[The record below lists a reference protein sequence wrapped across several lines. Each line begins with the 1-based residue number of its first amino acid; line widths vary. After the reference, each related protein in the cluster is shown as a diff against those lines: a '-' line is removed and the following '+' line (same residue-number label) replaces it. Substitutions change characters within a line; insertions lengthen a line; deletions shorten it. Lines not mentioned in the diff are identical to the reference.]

1 MFGQDFSGKKLK
13 AVVWISTAVYLILAC
28 LYFLPAEIPYKI
40 SFPLAS
46 AAIFSIFVAPWPIS
60 VALFASTAGDFMG
73 ATGNFMG
80 QMECFAVAHL
90 FLTLFF
96 LQRLFQTGKASAKN
110 LAAILTKRRVAYIVV
125 TGFCVTVLLLMS
137 MVCIVPE
144 VPAGTVRAGV
154 AFYTLVISL
163 MLFSALM
170 QRSIFYAVGAVL
182 FVMSDFI
189 LAWNRFVEPVEYE
202 KYMIMVPYYLAQWM
216 LYVRSTKYRIGKSL
230 LLTRL

>member
-13 AVVWISTAVYLILAC
+13 AVVWISTAVYLILVC

-40 SFPLAS
+40 SFPLVS
-46 AAIFSIFVAPWPIS
+46 AAIFSIFVAPWPMS
-60 VALFASTAGDFMG
+60 VALFASAAGDFMG
-73 ATGNFMG
+73 AAGNFMG

-110 LAAILTKRRVAYIVV
+110 LVAILTKRRVAYIVV

-202 KYMIMVPYYLAQWM
+202 KYMIMVPYYLAQLM